1 MSKLTYVP
9 KTSKKKKKKDTSVPP
24 EELWKRNVN
33 ASVKSTVALP
43 AHLEEEQKR
52 AAAENRERN
61 DSNSNQKRIRSLN
74 HICMDTILCFVDR
87 FLVEIDKLPF
97 VLRNQ
102 LLSSALQQGTLD
114 IHILSELFRILTS
127 RCRYTQEE
135 ATKIAH
141 SPRDG
146 KIRFFPRKIPR
157 YDQ

>member
-102 LLSSALQQGTLD
+102 LLSSALQQGTL
-114 IHILSELFRILTS
+114 
-127 RCRYTQEE
+127 
-135 ATKIAH
+135 
-141 SPRDG
+141 
-146 KIRFFPRKIPR
+146 
-157 YDQ
+157 